1 MSETITITGEGADNN
16 AKRLDERNK
25 GILFKICAPFTEI
38 NKEIKSGS
46 EWKCYRRAKWYFN
59 KFWVTQIQ
67 NKNNTKNPCLMII

>member
-38 NKEIKSGS
+38 NKEIKPGS
-46 EWKCYRRAKWYFN
+46 EWKCYRRAK
-59 KFWVTQIQ
+59 
-67 NKNNTKNPCLMII
+67 